1 MTSGPLR
8 VLVLDADPRVRD
20 GLLRL
25 LETDPGVT
33 AVPPGAHADVALV
46 DVDRPDRSAA
56 VGRVRRLAGRV
67 PVVALGL
74 DGAVRAAT
82 LAAGARAFVEKD
94 GATDDLL
101 TALSAAVP
109 GRSPR

>member
-1 MTSGPLR
+1 MTPGPLR
-8 VLVLDADPRVRD
+8 VLVLDDDPRVRD

-25 LETDPGVT
+25 LEATPGVA
-33 AVPPGAHADVALV
+33 AVPPGADADVALV
-46 DVDRPDRSAA
+46 DVDRPDRAAA
-56 VGRVRRLAGRV
+56 VGRVHRLAGRV

-74 DGAVRAAT
+74 DSAARSAV

-101 TALSAAVP
+101 TALSAAAP